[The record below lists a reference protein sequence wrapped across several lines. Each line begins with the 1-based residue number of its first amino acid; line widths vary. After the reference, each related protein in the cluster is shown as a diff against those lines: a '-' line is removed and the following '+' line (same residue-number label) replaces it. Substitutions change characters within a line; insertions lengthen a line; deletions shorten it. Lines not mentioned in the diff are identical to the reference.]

1 MTKEQA
7 LIECKDFSVAGAAV
21 SLWIFKKRTGGSFSA
36 QSIDITDALTTEI
49 KSIVSNALGG
59 CTEVEDY
66 SLLTQTNDVSA
77 LHVGKDETSF
87 ADLQALL
94 DRPAEEH
101 RYQTARDLKGVAG
114 YVIRLRDGGRVLYCV
129 RRVPDAWQTRK
140 ARTVV
145 NVVLRANQL
154 DLADDPS
161 FTIARTLD
169 FVVFGDD
176 ILVFDKRSFE
186 GLLNYKLEYASS
198 FAQLQQEN
206 LFVGRFASMQ
216 PLIDH
221 VGTNTMHLRRMAV
234 VKQKAHYADAAYMDR
249 LRQVNQQQGWN
260 IQFDPTGRIV
270 ATEDT
275 MKVIMQVLL
284 DHRLYSQLS
293 LATFDVPSTSAV

>member
-7 LIECKDFSVAGAAV
+7 LIDCKGFGVAAAAL
-21 SLWIFKKRTGGSFSA
+21 SLWIFKKRTGGAFSA
-36 QSIDITDALTTEI
+36 QSIDITDALATEI
-49 KSIVSNALGG
+49 KSIVSNTLSR

-66 SLLTQTNDVSA
+66 SLLVQTNEVSS

-87 ADLQALL
+87 ADLQALI
-94 DRPAEEH
+94 DQPAEEH
-101 RYQTARDLKGVAG
+101 RYRTTRDLKGVAG
-114 YVIRLRDGGRVLYCV
+114 YVIRLRVGNHVLYCV
-129 RRVPDAWQTRK
+129 RRVPDTWQTRK

-154 DLADDPS
+154 DLADDPT

-169 FVVFGDD
+169 FVVLGGD
-176 ILVFDKRSFE
+176 ILVLNKRSFE
-186 GLLNYKLEYASS
+186 SLLNYKLEYAGS

-206 LFVGRFASMQ
+206 LFASRFASMQ

-234 VKQKAHYADAAYMDR
+234 VKQKAHYADAAYMER

-260 IQFDPTGRIV
+260 IQFDPAGRIV
-270 ATEDT
+270 ATEET